1 MDLQKGGQYNDS
13 NQQNIQK
20 NKSKEICAPYK
31 KCKSRHVYVRLELTF
46 PAKGHYNCP

>member
-20 NKSKEICAPYK
+20 NKSKGDMRSI
-31 KCKSRHVYVRLELTF
+31 
-46 PAKGHYNCP
+46 

>member
-20 NKSKEICAPYK
+20 NK
-31 KCKSRHVYVRLELTF
+31 L
-46 PAKGHYNCP
+46 KGDMRSI

>member
-20 NKSKEICAPYK
+20 NKSKGRYALYIK
-31 KCKSRHVYVRLELTF
+31 M
-46 PAKGHYNCP
+46 